1 MSVIAQALNLTAPII
16 HRRLTMSTLHTN
28 LFEDVPEH
36 LAEEWFTTLLE
47 RPGCRIERIVSCGQR
62 SPEGFWYD
70 QAWDE
75 WVLLLRGSADIDLV
89 ERTVALTPGDHL
101 LIPAGQKHRVTR
113 TAPGQA
119 TIWLAIHLNAPA
131 KS

>member
-1 MSVIAQALNLTAPII
+1 MNTRIQ
-16 HRRLTMSTLHTN
+16 N
-28 LFEDVPEH
+28 LFADIPENSQ
-36 LAEEWFTTLLE
+36 EEIFTTLLSN
-47 RPGCRIERIVSCGQR
+47 PGCRIERIVSYGQS

-113 TAPGQA
+113 TAPDQA

>member
-1 MSVIAQALNLTAPII
+1 MTRPA
-16 HRRLTMSTLHTN
+16 N
-28 LFEDVPEH
+28 LFADLPAHANTEH
-36 LAEEWFTTLLE
+36 FTTLLDN
-47 RPGCRIERIVSCGQR
+47 PHCRVERIVSFGQT

-113 TAPGQA
+113 TAPDQA